1 MYTMFMYIYIY
12 ICTYMYMYIY
22 MCIYIYT
29 YIYIYIY
36 IYIRICIYIY
46 IHCQLR
52 VNNLNS
58 AWLSTEDWLWVIMT
72 KQCCWSVSI
81 KWYRYWHP
89 PIKQP
94 RGLLI
99 QGWHADITHSWFMND
114 FSLICSQDSIQ
125 TPRALSLLD
134 GLRSDISSI
143 GPHGSGKL
151 QVWPPTQTITTLSC
165 PRWNHKIDWLLEFI
179 DDQRAALK
187 TRDI

>member
-1 MYTMFMYIYIY
+1 MYIYV
-12 ICTYMYMYIY
+12 
-22 MCIYIYT
+22 

-36 IYIRICIYIY
+36 IYIFIRMYIY